1 MSQVGQALC
10 TLEDTKNGFDFDS
23 EHEVFCEYAAMTGMN
38 TKSPLNLD
46 LSQYANLNEQEYEE
60 WQPTQW
66 GGERPFSDGV
76 YSHPDGKA
84 RFVVVSASPINK
96 YMTRWRNKTAL
107 H

>member
-1 MSQVGQALC
+1 
-10 TLEDTKNGFDFDS
+10 
-23 EHEVFCEYAAMTGMN
+23 MN
-38 TKSPLNLD
+38 TKSPLKLD

-76 YSHPDGKA
+76 YSHADGKA
-84 RFVVVSASPINK
+84 RFVVTRESPQRLARTKGWWLNTGRQRDQWHT
-96 YMTRWRNKTAL
+96 MTRTG